1 MILKGLKEKS
11 IKKNLNSILNNR
23 EADFNSNKI
32 ESMGII
38 INADETQDLEAIKT
52 IATAL
57 QIRPNKLRIIAF
69 TTSKKEVTYS
79 WETCFNPKDFTW
91 NGKIN
96 NVELQGF
103 LDTEFDVLISYYS
116 KDVLELKYVTAAS
129 KAHFKVGIFQ
139 LDKRFNDLII
149 KTELTNIEAFKAE
162 LTKYLKVLNKLNTWK
177 TN

>member
-1 MILKGLKEKS
+1 MILKGLKAKS

-57 QIRPNKLRIIAF
+57 QIRPNKLRVIAF

-116 KDVLELKYVTAAS
+116 KDVLELKYLTAAS

-162 LTKYLKVLNKLNTWK
+162 LTKYLKVLNKFNT
-177 TN
+177 

>member
-69 TTSKKEVTYS
+69 TASKKEVTYS

-162 LTKYLKVLNKLNTWK
+162 LTKYLKVLNKLNT
-177 TN
+177 

>member
-23 EADFNSNKI
+23 KADFNSNKI

-38 INADETQDLEAIKT
+38 MNADETQDLEAIKT

-69 TTSKKEVTYS
+69 TTSKKVVTYS

-116 KDVLELKYVTAAS
+116 KDVLELKYLTAAS

-162 LTKYLKVLNKLNTWK
+162 LTKYLKVLNKFNT
-177 TN
+177 

>member
-69 TTSKKEVTYS
+69 TTSKKEETYS

-162 LTKYLKVLNKLNTWK
+162 LTKYLKVLNKFNT
-177 TN
+177 

>member
-1 MILKGLKEKS
+1 MILKGLKAKS

-57 QIRPNKLRIIAF
+57 QIRPNKLRVIAF

-162 LTKYLKVLNKLNTWK
+162 LTKYLKVLNKFNT
-177 TN
+177 

>member
-69 TTSKKEVTYS
+69 TASKKEVTYS

-96 NVELQGF
+96 NVERQGF
-103 LDTEFDVLISYYS
+103 LY
-116 KDVLELKYVTAAS
+116 TA
-129 KAHFKVGIFQ
+129 
-139 LDKRFNDLII
+139 
-149 KTELTNIEAFKAE
+149 LT
-162 LTKYLKVLNKLNTWK
+162 
-177 TN
+177 